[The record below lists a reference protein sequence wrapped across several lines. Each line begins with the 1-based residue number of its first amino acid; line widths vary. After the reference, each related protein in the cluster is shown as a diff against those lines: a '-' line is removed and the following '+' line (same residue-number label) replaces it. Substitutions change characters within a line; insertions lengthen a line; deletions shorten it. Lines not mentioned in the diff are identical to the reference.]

1 MRSGWR
7 TQSLRIGS
15 KTRDRL
21 LSWPAGTPDC
31 VWWCKKE
38 QVRVREQ
45 VIKVSMS
52 EISDETVMLLD
63 SSWTFFWLPM
73 RPDDG

>member
-21 LSWPAGTPDC
+21 LSWPAGTPDY

-52 EISDETVMLLD
+52 EVSEDKLMLFD

-73 RPDDG
+73 RPDNG

>member
-1 MRSGWR
+1 MRTGWR

-15 KTRDRL
+15 KTRDIL
-21 LSWPAGTPDC
+21 LSWPAGMPDC
-31 VWWCKKE
+31 VWWWKKE

-52 EISDETVMLLD
+52 EVSEDTFMLFD
-63 SSWTFFWLPM
+63 SSWTFF
-73 RPDDG
+73 